1 MNDTRVKRV
10 RLATATRLSAL
21 FGVVVFLAAAIV
33 YKGVD
38 MRTRRIWLEQRE
50 GSARILAASISHGMT
65 NVMVSAGQEERA
77 ALVAEGLLRGAVES
91 GAALSGCDIRNADG
105 AMVYTFRKSPGDD
118 GKHLKSV
125 VAKIESEGVGTGE
138 VEVYF
143 DPRPALESENTEQL
157 LVLGYA
163 VAALAAHHLA
173 EEDFFQIELMVR
185 KMIEEAPDALY
196 AIVTGPAGEVYYE
209 YRTDEFKEYITEEL
223 AAGAAEVSLLRPFIV
238 QEIGETQERGR
249 MVEVSALARDGNT
262 ALGAV
267 RIGYSMKSIT
277 KSAERTR
284 ELFGLIILG
293 FTVAAAAAGVLTARN
308 MTRPLA
314 LIAQTAS
321 SVWEMKASGEYSSI
335 EEAGE
340 DMSKLRSSFENLR
353 DKFARRGDEIGDL
366 SESFLN
372 MTTRLETRL
381 NEIKSLYQRM
391 AVADRFQAMGQL
403 SAGIAHEINNPLA
416 IISTYVQLILRREG
430 LDPELRAEAEI
441 ILEELDRIAEKVND
455 LMSFAKEREYVFEK
469 IDAGEIV
476 SKTAALLRHQFK
488 NAGISFEPDYWEG
501 GPLIVSA
508 DENKLRQV
516 FLNVMLNASHAML
529 DSERKVLRASTRLAQ
544 DGNNVEIVIED
555 TGCGINQEDLSKI
568 FNPFFTTKQSAV
580 GTGMGL
586 AISYNIVAAHG
597 GKITAESEP
606 GAGSRIRIFL
616 PRA

>member
-1 MNDTRVKRV
+1 M
-10 RLATATRLSAL
+10 
-21 FGVVVFLAAAIV
+21 
-33 YKGVD
+33 
-38 MRTRRIWLEQRE
+38 WLEQRE
-50 GSARILAASISHGMT
+50 GSARILAVSISHGMT

-105 AMVYTFRKSPGDD
+105 AIIYGFRKSPGDD
-118 GKHLKSV
+118 GNNMKSV
-125 VAKIESEGVGTGE
+125 VAEIESEGVKTGE

-143 DPRPALESENTEQL
+143 DPRPALESENTQQL

-163 VAALAAHHLA
+163 VASLAAHHLA
-173 EEDFFQIELMVR
+173 EEDFFQIELMVM

-196 AIVTGPAGEVYYE
+196 AIVTGPDGEIYYE
-209 YRTDEFKEYITEEL
+209 YKTDEFKEYITEDL

-238 QEIGETQERGR
+238 QDIGETPERGK

-262 ALGAV
+262 TLGAV

-277 KSAERTR
+277 KSAERTQ

-293 FTVAAAAAGVLTARN
+293 FTVAAAAAGALMARN

-340 DMSKLRSSFENLR
+340 DMKKLRSSFEKLR
-353 DKFARRGDEIGDL
+353 DRFAKRGDEIGDL

-372 MTTRLETRL
+372 MTTRLDARL

-430 LDPELRAEAEI
+430 LDPELRAEAEV

-455 LMSFAKEREYVFEK
+455 LMSFAKEREYSFEEA
-469 IDAGEIV
+469 DAVEIV
-476 SKTAALLRHQFK
+476 AKTAALLRHQFK
-488 NAGISFEPDYWEG
+488 NAGIEFEPDYWEG
-501 GPLIVSA
+501 EPLIVRA

-529 DSERKVLRASTRLAQ
+529 DAERKALKALIRPETE
-544 DGNNVEIVIED
+544 GNNVVIVIED
-555 TGCGINQEDLSKI
+555 TGCGIRSEDLSKI
-568 FNPFFTTKQSAV
+568 FNPFFTTKQSGV

-597 GKITAESEP
+597 GKITAESEH
-606 GAGSRIRIFL
+606 GRGSRIKIVL
-616 PRA
+616 PRV

>member
-1 MNDTRVKRV
+1 
-10 RLATATRLSAL
+10 
-21 FGVVVFLAAAIV
+21 VVVFLAAAIV

-38 MRTRRIWLEQRE
+38 MRTRRMWLEQRE
-50 GSARILAASISHGMT
+50 GSARILAVSISHGMT

-105 AMVYTFRKSPGDD
+105 AIIYGFRKSPGDD
-118 GKHLKSV
+118 GNNMKSV
-125 VAKIESEGVGTGE
+125 VAEIESEGVKTGE

-143 DPRPALESENTEQL
+143 DPRPALESENTQQL

-163 VAALAAHHLA
+163 VASLAAHHLA
-173 EEDFFQIELMVR
+173 EEDFFQIELMVM

-196 AIVTGPAGEVYYE
+196 AIVTGPDGEIYYE
-209 YRTDEFKEYITEEL
+209 YKTDEFKEYITEDL

-238 QEIGETQERGR
+238 QDIGETPERGK

-262 ALGAV
+262 TLGAV

-277 KSAERTR
+277 KSAERTQ

-293 FTVAAAAAGVLTARN
+293 FTVAAAAAGALMARN

-340 DMSKLRSSFENLR
+340 DMKKLRSSFEKLR
-353 DKFARRGDEIGDL
+353 DRFAKRGDEIGDL

-372 MTTRLETRL
+372 MTTRLDARL

-416 IISTYVQLILRREG
+416 IISTYVSLSFWPDQGLQRLSFRVQHRVRR
-430 LDPELRAEAEI
+430 
-441 ILEELDRIAEKVND
+441 VQ
-455 LMSFAKEREYVFEK
+455 
-469 IDAGEIV
+469 
-476 SKTAALLRHQFK
+476 H
-488 NAGISFEPDYWEG
+488 YWEG
-501 GPLIVSA
+501 EPLIVRA

-529 DSERKVLRASTRLAQ
+529 DAERKALKALIRPETE
-544 DGNNVEIVIED
+544 GNNVVIVIED
-555 TGCGINQEDLSKI
+555 TGCGIRSEDLSKI
-568 FNPFFTTKQSAV
+568 FNPFFTTKQSGV

-597 GKITAESEP
+597 GKITAESEH
-606 GAGSRIRIFL
+606 GRGSRIKIVL
-616 PRA
+616 PRV